1 MTRPPGLG
9 KAKQEPAA
17 KPAPRK
23 PSNRVKAG
31 VSARSLA
38 APSRG
43 ASAASQSGKSS
54 PDEYVLKLYVT
65 GVTRASTLATER
77 VRAVCEMHLPGR
89 YRLEVIDIHQ
99 LPSLARQDQIVATPT
114 LIRVLPPPLRRL
126 IGSLASEEKI
136 LFGLDLRKK

>member
-1 MTRPPGLG
+1 MR
-9 KAKQEPAA
+9 KPAA

-23 PSNRVKAG
+23 PANRPKPGAA
-31 VSARSLA
+31 ARAVA

-43 ASAASQSGKSS
+43 APPVSQSKESS
-54 PDEYVLKLYVT
+54 PYEYVLKLYVT

-89 YRLEVIDIHQ
+89 HRLEVIDIHQ
-99 LPSLARQDQIVATPT
+99 LPTLAREHQIVATPT